1 MQVYN
6 TQTRRLEKFETHHP
20 GVVKMYC
27 CGPTVYGLLHVGN
40 FRGAIFYNLVRNWLE
55 HLGYKVTFV
64 YNYTDVDDKIIDRAK
79 KENKTSAEISEQ
91 YISEFEKDFQRLGLR
106 PHDFN
111 PKVTQ
116 HIPDILE
123 MVARLIENKKAYV
136 AADGEVLYSIKS
148 FPEYGKLSNRNPD
161 ELKAGV
167 RVETD
172 QKKQDPL
179 DFALWKPS
187 KPGEP
192 EWKSVWSSGRPG
204 WHIECSAM
212 AKSILGEQID
222 IHGGGMDLIFPHHE
236 NEIAQSEGC
245 FGKTYV
251 KYWLHNNMINFS
263 GAKMSKSLGNI
274 ITARSFMDQ
283 YDPEILKYLMLS
295 VHYRSVS
302 DFSEQAIEHAVHG
315 LARIYSA
322 LAMAESYLIDSVS
335 VDLKNGLAFQQA
347 VDLAWKDI
355 SEALSD
361 DFGTPQAFAK
371 VFEIVRL
378 FNSQVRRGLKVNAEL
393 SAKSQIFKNFVLKF
407 GSLMALFQQP
417 ADQYLKSL
425 DDMLL
430 AKKSLK
436 RADIDQLVQLRA
448 EARKAKDFKKSDEY
462 RDQLQKMGIAV
473 SDTATG
479 SEWEVAK

>member
-1 MQVYN
+1 MLQVYN
-6 TQTRRLEKFETHHP
+6 TQSRKTEKFEPHTP

-55 HLGYKVTFV
+55 ESGYKVTYI

-79 KENKTSAEISEQ
+79 KENKTSSEISEQ
-91 YISEFEKDFQRLGLR
+91 YIAEFEKDFKQLGLR
-106 PHDFN
+106 KHDKN
-111 PKVTQ
+111 PRVTEYMQ
-116 HIPDILE
+116 PIKDMI
-123 MVARLIENKKAYV
+123 AALIENKKAYV
-136 AADGEVLYSIKS
+136 ASDGEVLYSIKS
-148 FPEYGKLSNRNPD
+148 FEGYGKLSGRNPD
-161 ELKAGV
+161 DLKVGV
-167 RVETD
+167 RIEMD
-172 QKKQDPL
+172 KKKQDPL

-192 EWKSVWSSGRPG
+192 SWEAPWTAGRPG

-212 AKSILGEQID
+212 AKSILGDQID

-245 FGKTYV
+245 TGKDFV

-274 ITARSFMDQ
+274 KNARDFMAEFN
-283 YDPEILKYLMLS
+283 PEILKYMILS

-302 DFSEQAIEHAVHG
+302 DFGEQAIEHTIQG

-322 LAMAESYLIDSVS
+322 MALADVYAGESGAVADAKF
-335 VDLKNGLAFQQA
+335 DKELAS
-347 VDLAWKDI
+347 AWTEI
-355 SEALSD
+355 TAAFND
-361 DFGTPQAFAK
+361 DFGTPQVMAK
-371 VFEIVRL
+371 IFELVRL
-378 FNSQVRRGLKVNAEL
+378 FNSQVKRG
-393 SAKSQIFKNFVLKF
+393 AKSNPAIIAKAQSFKKFILKT
-407 GSLMALFQQP
+407 GALMALFQEPP
-417 ADQYLKSL
+417 AQFLRTL

-430 AKKSLK
+430 LKKNLK
-436 RADIDQLVQLRA
+436 REDVDQVVQMRA
-448 EARKAKDFKKSDEY
+448 QARIAKDFKKSDEY
-462 RDQLQKMGIAV
+462 RDQLLAMGIAV